1 MGPVFSGY
9 YSTTASVCLF
19 PKTPNS
25 LRGSYKKF
33 PFGGA
38 GSFSVLKLLFFSLLK
53 DREKREVEILKRSC
67 RALFRE
73 DQCFC
78 SLFEELVCHFF
89 VVEGLDVQMGG
100 GELAQ
105 GLRNELS
112 VAVSLWVAMQMQVES
127 SAAGVLRI
135 ETHVFLMSSSN
146 GMNGFFFPLPL
157 ISFLLNPV
165 CLSCKLAFSKPSHE
179 TFTTTQQ
186 FCCLWE
192 IQDW

>member
-1 MGPVFSGY
+1 MGPVFSGC
-9 YSTTASVCLF
+9 YSITASVCLF

-33 PFGGA
+33 PFFWGV
-38 GSFSVLKLLFFSLLK
+38 SFSVLKLLFFSLSK
-53 DREKREVEILKRSC
+53 DREKREVEIFKRNC

-73 DQCFC
+73 DQCCC

-89 VVEGLDVQMGG
+89 VVEGLGVQMGG

-105 GLRNELS
+105 GLWNELS
-112 VAVSLWVAMQMQVES
+112 VALSLWVAMQVES

-165 CLSCKLAFSKPSHE
+165 CLSCKPAFSKPSHE
-179 TFTTTQQ
+179 TSTTTQP

-192 IQDW
+192 IQD

>member
-33 PFGGA
+33 PFLGG

-53 DREKREVEILKRSC
+53 DGEKREVEIFKRNC
-67 RALFRE
+67 KALFRE
-73 DQCFC
+73 DQRCC
-78 SLFEELVCHFF
+78 SLFEELVCPFF
-89 VVEGLDVQMGG
+89 VLEGLSVQMGG

-105 GLRNELS
+105 GLWNELS
-112 VAVSLWVAMQMQVES
+112 VALSLWVGMQVES

-146 GMNGFFFPLPL
+146 GMFRN
-157 ISFLLNPV
+157 V
-165 CLSCKLAFSKPSHE
+165 
-179 TFTTTQQ
+179 T
-186 FCCLWE
+186 
-192 IQDW
+192 

>member
-1 MGPVFSGY
+1 VGPVFSGY

-33 PFGGA
+33 PFLGG

-53 DREKREVEILKRSC
+53 DREKGEVEIFKRNC
-67 RALFRE
+67 KALFRE
-73 DQCFC
+73 DQRCC

-89 VVEGLDVQMGG
+89 VVEGLSVQMGG

-105 GLRNELS
+105 GLWNELS
-112 VAVSLWVAMQMQVES
+112 VALSLWVAVQVES

-146 GMNGFFFPLPL
+146 GMFRN
-157 ISFLLNPV
+157 V
-165 CLSCKLAFSKPSHE
+165 
-179 TFTTTQQ
+179 T
-186 FCCLWE
+186 
-192 IQDW
+192 